1 MTTNDQM
8 PRVSPDWLAQRE
20 AADGAARATDLV
32 AAVRRVVA
40 GAPRLVVHDLGS
52 GTASMARWLAPQ
64 LPGPQHWVLHD
75 RDADLLEWA
84 AADMPV
90 VASDGTP
97 VKVETRHGDVTALTV
112 DDLSDAALVTASAL
126 LDLLTA
132 DEVDRIAA
140 ACGATPA
147 LFTLSVTGRVALDPP
162 DPLDTRVAAAFHAH
176 QRRTVAG
183 RRLLGP
189 DAPEALVGAYAGRGV
204 ATTVSPSPWRLP
216 GGSGE
221 LLAQWFADWV
231 GAAVEQEAALAAPVA
246 WYAGRRRAEMA
257 AGRLRAIVGH
267 VDVLARP

>member
-8 PRVSPDWLAQRE
+8 PRVSPAWLAQRE
-20 AADGAARATDLV
+20 AADGAARAADLV
-32 AAVRRVVA
+32 AAVRRVIA

-64 LPGPQHWVLHD
+64 LPGRQHWVLHD

-84 AADMPV
+84 SADVPGT
-90 VASDGTP
+90 ASDGTA
-97 VKVETRHGDVTALTV
+97 VKVETRHGDVGALTA
-112 DDLSDAALVTASAL
+112 DDLADAALVTAAAL

-140 ACGATPA
+140 ACGDAPT
-147 LFTLSVTGRVALDPP
+147 LFTLSVTGRVALDPA
-162 DPLDTRVAAAFHAH
+162 DPLDAWVAAAFNAH

-189 DAPEALVGAYAGRGV
+189 DAPEALVGAYARRGV
-204 ATTVSPSPWRLP
+204 STTISPSPWRL
-216 GGSGE
+216 GAGSGP
-221 LLAQWFADWV
+221 LLARWFADWV
-231 GAAVEQEAALAAPVA
+231 GAAVEHEPALAAPIA
-246 WYAGRRRAEMA
+246 PYARRRRAEMA
-257 AGRLRAIVGH
+257 AGRLRAVVGH